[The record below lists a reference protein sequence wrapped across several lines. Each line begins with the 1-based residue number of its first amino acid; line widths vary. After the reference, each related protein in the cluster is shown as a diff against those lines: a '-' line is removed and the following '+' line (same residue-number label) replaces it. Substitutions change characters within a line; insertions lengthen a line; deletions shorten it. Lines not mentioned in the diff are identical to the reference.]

1 MLFGAKTVAKTMWI
15 IVFSLSSLMGLSAA
29 HSNPLEN
36 GWILQPDASS
46 LNFQSIKN
54 LTKVESS
61 KFARF
66 SGAILPDGKTEV
78 EIDLASVDTKVDL
91 RNVRMRFFL
100 FETFIYPTAKVS
112 AQINSDDLADL
123 EDVRRKTIVLPF
135 RLSLHGV
142 EVDLQTVVAVTLL
155 SDDRVSVASTTPISI
170 ATAAF
175 NLTEGVSRLEAA
187 AEVSI
192 IPSATVSFDFVFKRH
207 SGEPLT
213 EIPALEIIE
222 PGPAVTAT
230 AVTATA
236 ETAPSADGS
245 GTTAPATDS
254 EATETTT
261 TAEANASTEA
271 GASAEVKVVPPP
283 ARLSLVECKIQ
294 YAVLTALGQLRF
306 QDESAEFTTATLQL
320 LSSIAEAIRYCGED
334 QVEIGV
340 HTVSKADSAGNQ
352 EFSDLVAEN
361 IKNHL
366 ASLGAES
373 SKLIA
378 VGYGDIAPRVPGKT
392 ALADRFNQ
400 RIELS
405 LINQ

>member
-29 HSNPLEN
+29 HSTPLEN

-123 EDVRRKTIVLPF
+123 DDVRRKTILLPF

-142 EVDLQTVVAVTLL
+142 EVDLQTEVAVTLL

-230 AVTATA
+230 A

-261 TAEANASTEA
+261 TAEANASTVA
-271 GASAEVKVVPPP
+271 GTSAEVKVVPPP

-320 LSSIAEAIRYCGED
+320 LSSIAETIRYCGED

-340 HTVSKADSAGNQ
+340 HTVSKADTAGNQ

-378 VGYGDIAPRVPGKT
+378 VGYGDIAPRVPGET